1 MNEAVINNPPN
12 IPKNAQA
19 DRLDRVPESPKS
31 IMTSQAIATH
41 SINDTENVNQAP
53 LMDVEKQT
61 KTIRTTCPYC
71 GVGCGVLVSID
82 MIDNI
87 SVKGDPEH
95 PANFGKLCS
104 KGSALAQTLGTE
116 RRLTQPYYQN
126 KLASMQQQQA
136 MLSNMALD
144 TTSSNSAMTV
154 STSQLLIEKT
164 DWDTVLEDIAGR
176 LNDTIE
182 KHGRDS
188 IMFYVSGQLLTEDYY
203 VANKFIK
210 GFIGSNN
217 IDSNSRLCMSSAVAG
232 HKRAFG
238 ADLVPGNYEDLEACD
253 LLVLVGSNMAW
264 CHPILFGRFL
274 AAKKADPSKKLI
286 VIDPRRTDSCE
297 FADLH
302 LPIAAGTDTHLYN
315 GLLHYLEKQGCQ
327 DDEYVK
333 QRLGVTNA
341 LDAAK
346 TWTIGKVASACQVP
360 ADSIRQFYDWVAA
373 NDKTVTAFSMGVNQ
387 SKSGTDKV
395 NAIINTHLFTGRV
408 GKVGA
413 SPFSLTG
420 QPNAMGGREVGALA
434 NLLAAHLDLG
444 NAEHRQ
450 LVADFWE
457 SPQAIAPKVGIK
469 ACDAADAILDGRIKA
484 IWIMAT
490 NPVVSLPEADRFR
503 LALAQCDL
511 VIVSDCSVDSD
522 TVQCADI
529 VLPAQ
534 GWGEKSGTV
543 TNSERRISRQRT
555 LMPAVGVAKPDWWML
570 SQVATRMGLT
580 GFDYQYP
587 SEIFNEH
594 VALTAYRNDGYKNNP
609 RVSNQN
615 HPRFLNLTN
624 DLPDFA
630 TDINAI
636 KEVAHNGQPIHKTTQ
651 LSALSVEEYDA
662 MLPFQWGGKRISMIN
677 TADDLAGHLPNKSLD
692 NSLGKSIEHL
702 SKQTDSGTK
711 AQLIAIKPSDDAS
724 LPNLHRHK
732 RKYSGQYNSNNQQP
746 SNQHAQPT
754 SQADNDE
761 LSALNQPTI
770 DLRLITGRL
779 RDQWHTMTR
788 TGLAPQLNQHQSVPT
803 LTVHPDDAQQLGLAT
818 NDFVQLHR
826 RYDDGVIA
834 NSDPSHSTANTALAK
849 GVPVNQVLAQVTIS
863 DTMRVGDA
871 FMPMHWSNAFASFSR
886 IGTLIPTVVDPHS
899 DQPELKNSAISITTV
914 PMQAFGKIL
923 VHPDWQDA
931 VIGQLRAILVDF
943 DAERLESVLF
953 ERETDANLNQPA
965 LSQLPA
971 LTWSLSHQT
980 NSVLIN
986 LASPIVPISD
996 TLSTPEFWQQFAAS
1010 MQTSFHVLSL
1020 PSSTLSS
1027 RSPSKSPSLTGDTN
1041 TAFTINKQQD
1051 QLRLIVTQSGYDTPT
1066 DNSAI
1071 DDITS
1076 DIQVPS
1082 EQLMMAVYIAPT
1094 LSQLPS
1100 VHWLDSCF
1108 ADTSQIPS
1116 NQRYKW
1122 LLAGRPASGYIDPGT
1137 LICSCM
1143 AVGKNIIINAITKH
1157 DCTTATAVGKQC
1169 RAGTNCGSCVGQIN
1183 ELIAEY
1189 APLAQA

>member
-1 MNEAVINNPPN
+1 MNEDFIDKTPN
-12 IPKNAQA
+12 ISKNAQA
-19 DRLDRVPESPKS
+19 DMLDRVPER
-31 IMTSQAIATH
+31 SQSTTGRIIATH
-41 SINDTENVNQAP
+41 SINDTENVTQAP
-53 LMDVEKQT
+53 PIDSENQT
-61 KTIRTTCPYC
+61 KSIRTTCPYC
-71 GVGCGVLVSID
+71 GVGCGVLASVD
-82 MIDNI
+82 TGGKV

-116 RRLTQPYYQN
+116 RRLTQPYYQK

-136 MLSNMALD
+136 MPSNMQLD
-144 TTSSNSAMTV
+144 TASSNSAMTI
-154 STSQLLIEKT
+154 STIKPLIENT
-164 DWDTVLEDIAGR
+164 DWDTVLGDIAGR

-210 GFIGSNN
+210 GFIGNNN

-315 GLLHYLEKQGCQ
+315 GLLHYLEQQGCQ
-327 DDEYVK
+327 DDDYIN
-333 QRLGVTNA
+333 QSLGVA
-341 LDAAK
+341 DAVDAAK
-346 TWTIGKVASACQVP
+346 TWTIDKVASACQVP
-360 ADSIRQFYDWVAA
+360 IDSIRQFYELIAA
-373 NDKTVTAFSMGVNQ
+373 TDKTVTAFSMGVNQ
-387 SKSGTDKV
+387 SKTGTDKV

-434 NLLAAHLDLG
+434 NLLAAHLDLD
-444 NAEHRQ
+444 NADHRQ
-450 LVADFWE
+450 LVADFWK
-457 SPQAIAPKVGIK
+457 SPQAIASEVGVK
-469 ACDAADAILDGRIKA
+469 ACDAADAILEGRIKA

-503 LALAQCDL
+503 QALAECDL

-555 LMPAVGVAKPDWWML
+555 LMPAVGVAKPDWWIL

-580 GFDYQYP
+580 GFNYQDP

-594 VALTAYRNDGYKNNP
+594 VALTAYRNDGHENNP
-609 RVSNQN
+609 LVSNKNQ
-615 HPRFLNLTN
+615 PRFLNLSN

-630 TDINAI
+630 ADIKAI
-636 KEVAHNGQPIHKTTQ
+636 TEVAHNSQPIHKTTQ

-677 TADDLAGHLPNKSLD
+677 TSDNSLD
-692 NSLGKSIEHL
+692 NL
-702 SKQTDSGTK
+702 SKQTDSCTK
-711 AQLIAIKPSDDAS
+711 AQLIAITPSDDAS
-724 LPNLHRHK
+724 LPNLHQHK
-732 RKYSGQYNSNNQQP
+732 RKYSGQYHRDNQQP
-746 SNQHAQPT
+746 SNQYAQPIDQT
-754 SQADNDE
+754 DNDE
-761 LSALNQPTI
+761 LLVLNQPTI

-803 LTVHPDDAQQLGLAT
+803 LTVHPEDAQQLGLAT

-826 RYDDGVIA
+826 RYNDGAIA
-834 NSDPSHSTANTALAK
+834 DSALNHSTVSTALASD
-849 GVPVNQVLAQVTIS
+849 VPVSQVLAQVTIS
-863 DTMRVGDA
+863 DAMRVGDA

-886 IGTLIPTVVDPHS
+886 MGTLIPTVVDPHS
-899 DQPELKNSAISITTV
+899 GQPELKNSAIRIMAV

-931 VIGQLRAILVDF
+931 VIVQLRAILADF
-943 DAERLESVLF
+943 DAKRVKEILF
-953 ERETDANLNQPA
+953 ERETDAHLNQPA
-965 LSQLPA
+965 SSQLPA
-971 LTWSLSHQT
+971 LTWNLSHQT
-980 NSVLIN
+980 NSVLFN
-986 LASPIVPISD
+986 LASPIASVID

-1010 MQTSFHVLSL
+1010 IQTSLHASST
-1020 PSSTLSS
+1020 PSSKP
-1027 RSPSKSPSLTGDTN
+1027 PSQTGDIN

-1051 QLRLIVTQSGYDTPT
+1051 QLRLIVTQSGYDTA
-1066 DNSAI
+1066 DNSAT
-1071 DDITS
+1071 DGITPDAKGS
-1076 DIQVPS
+1076 KVPS
-1082 EQLMMAVYIAPT
+1082 ERLIMAVYIAPT
-1094 LSQLPS
+1094 LPQLPS

-1108 ADTSQIPS
+1108 SDTSQIPD

>member
-1 MNEAVINNPPN
+1 MNDNLIEKPLEVS
-12 IPKNAQA
+12 KNTQ
-19 DRLDRVPESPKS
+19 S
-31 IMTSQAIATH
+31 MTSQAIATL
-41 SINDTENVNQAP
+41 SINNTQNTNQTMP
-53 LMDVEKQT
+53 LNDADSVT
-61 KTIRTTCPYC
+61 TIRTTCPYC
-71 GVGCGVLVSID
+71 GVGCGVLARVD
-82 MIDNI
+82 TGGNI
-87 SVKGDPEH
+87 SVEGDPEH

-104 KGSALAQTLGTE
+104 KGSALAQTLGVE

-136 MLSNMALD
+136 ILLTRPLETA
-144 TTSSNSAMTV
+144 SSS
-154 STSQLLIEKT
+154 STINTPPTKALIENT
-164 DWDTVLEDIAGR
+164 DWDTVLEDIAHR
-176 LNDTIE
+176 LNDTID

-238 ADLVPGNYEDLEACD
+238 ADLVPGNYEDMEACD

-315 GLLHYLEKQGCQ
+315 GLLHYLEQQGCQ
-327 DDEYVK
+327 DEDYIK
-333 QRLGVTNA
+333 QSLGITEA

-346 TWTIGKVASACQVP
+346 TWTIDKVASACQVP
-360 ADSIRQFYDWVAA
+360 AESIRQFYDSVATH
-373 NDKTVTAFSMGVNQ
+373 DKTVTAFSMGVNQ
-387 SKSGTDKV
+387 SKTGTDKV

-434 NLLAAHLDLG
+434 NLLAAHLDLED
-444 NAEHRQ
+444 ADHRQ
-450 LVADFWE
+450 LVADFWA
-457 SPQAIAPKVGIK
+457 SPQPIASEVGVK

-490 NPVVSLPEADRFR
+490 NPVVSLPEADKFR
-503 LALAQCDL
+503 QALAHCDL

-543 TNSERRISRQRT
+543 TNSERRISRQRA
-555 LMPAVGVAKPDWWML
+555 LMPAVGVAKPDWWIL
-570 SQVATRMGLT
+570 SQVATRMGLI
-580 GFDYQYP
+580 GFDYQDP

-594 VALTAYRNDGYKNNP
+594 VALTAYRNEGQEKNTTLSLKNQP
-609 RVSNQN
+609 RY
-615 HPRFLNLTN
+615 LNLTN
-624 DLPDFA
+624 DLPTFISDIPSITGIHA
-630 TDINAI
+630 ITDIEATRQSVSQTPNQMS
-636 KEVAHNGQPIHKTTQ
+636 QP
-651 LSALSVEEYDA
+651 SALSIEEYDA
-662 MLPFQWGGKRISMIN
+662 MPPFQWGGTRISMRD
-677 TADDLAGHLPNKSLD
+677 TAGNSVSHLLEKISNNAVD
-692 NSLGKSIEHL
+692 NATKYN
-702 SKQTDSGTK
+702 DACTK
-711 AQLIAIKPSDDAS
+711 AQLIAITPSNDAS
-724 LPNLHRHK
+724 MPNLHRYKRTHK
-732 RKYSGQYNSNNQQP
+732 GHYNSDNQQP
-746 SNQHAQPT
+746 YNQHAHAIE
-754 SQADNDE
+754 QADNDE
-761 LSALNQPTI
+761 LSAPNQPAI

-803 LTVHPDDAQQLGLAT
+803 VTIHPNDAQQLDLSVD
-818 NDFVQLHR
+818 DFVQLYR
-826 RYDDGVIA
+826 RYDEVLTEHDT
-834 NSDPSHSTANTALAK
+834 NDSTDSVVNTVVATEIT
-849 GVPVNQVLAQVTIS
+849 VSQVLAQVAIS
-863 DTMRVGDA
+863 DAMRVGDA
-871 FMPMHWSNAFASFSR
+871 FMPMHWSNAFASFAR
-886 IGTLIPTVVDPHS
+886 MGTLVPTIVDPHS
-899 DQPELKNSAISITTV
+899 GQPELKNSAISITPV

-931 VIGQLRAILVDF
+931 VIVQLRTILANF
-943 DAERLESVLF
+943 AMPSVKNDVVK
-953 ERETDANLNQPA
+953 TTHSASLNQSSS
-965 LSQLPA
+965 SQLPA

-980 NSVLIN
+980 NSVLFH
-986 LASPIVPISD
+986 LASPSAEVSD
-996 TLSTPEFWQQFAAS
+996 TLSTPEFWEQFAAS
-1010 MQTSFHVLSL
+1010 MQAPLDALSQASSGSLSMPSL
-1020 PSSTLSS
+1020 PSL
-1027 RSPSKSPSLTGDTN
+1027 PQAAATN
-1041 TAFTINKQQD
+1041 MAFTINKQQD
-1051 QLRLIVTQSGYDTPT
+1051 QLRLIVTQSACDTAT
-1066 DNSAI
+1066 DNRATDS
-1071 DDITS
+1071 TTTETKETC
-1076 DIQVPS
+1076 
-1082 EQLMMAVYIAPT
+1082 EQLVMAVYLAPT
-1094 LSQLPS
+1094 RQQLPS

-1108 ADTSQIPS
+1108 ADTTQIPN

-1122 LLAGRPASGYIDPGT
+1122 LLAGRPASGYIDPGSQV
-1137 LICSCM
+1137 CSCM
-1143 AVGKNIIINAITKH
+1143 AVGENIIINAITKH
-1157 DCTTATAVGKQC
+1157 DCTSAMAVGKQC

-1183 ELIAEY
+1183 ALIAQY
-1189 APLAQA
+1189 VPLAQA

>member
-1 MNEAVINNPPN
+1 MNKYIIDKTSN
-12 IPKNAQA
+12 IPKNGQA
-19 DRLDRVPESPKS
+19 NVLDRVPEDSQS
-31 IMTSQAIATH
+31 MTSQAIATLSISDTPNTNQMM
-41 SINDTENVNQAP
+41 SINAADLT
-53 LMDVEKQT
+53 T
-61 KTIRTTCPYC
+61 TIRTTCPYC
-71 GVGCGVLVSID
+71 GVGCGVLASVD
-82 MIDNI
+82 TVGNI
-87 SVKGDPEH
+87 SVKGDSGH

-116 RRLTQPYYQN
+116 RRLTQPYYQS
-126 KLASMQQQQA
+126 KLTSLQQQQA
-136 MLSNMALD
+136 MPLDYAMPLD
-144 TTSSNSAMTV
+144 TASSSSAMTV
-154 STSQLLIEKT
+154 STIKPLIENT

-210 GFIGSNN
+210 GFIGNNN

-302 LPIAAGTDTHLYN
+302 LPIAAGTDSHLYN
-315 GLLHYLEKQGCQ
+315 GLLHYLEQQGCQ
-327 DDEYVK
+327 DDHYVK
-333 QRLGVTNA
+333 QSLGVADA

-346 TWTIGKVASACQVP
+346 TWTINKVASACQVP

-444 NAEHRQ
+444 NADHRQ

-457 SPQAIAPKVGIK
+457 SPQAIASEVGVK
-469 ACDAADAILDGRIKA
+469 ACDVADAILEGRIKA

-490 NPVVSLPEADRFR
+490 NPVVSLPEADKFR
-503 LALAQCDL
+503 QALAECDL

-543 TNSERRISRQRT
+543 TNSERRISRQRP
-555 LMPAVGVAKPDWWML
+555 LMPAAGVAKPDWWIL

-580 GFDYQYP
+580 GFDYQDP

-594 VALTAYRNDGYKNNP
+594 VALTAYRNDGHENNP
-609 RVSNQN
+609 IVSNKNQ
-615 HPRFLNLTN
+615 PRYLNLSN
-624 DLPDFA
+624 DLPNFA
-630 TDINAI
+630 TDIKAI
-636 KEVAHNGQPIHKTTQ
+636 TEVAHNSQPINRMSQ
-651 LSALSVEEYDA
+651 PNALSVEEYDA
-662 MLPFQWGGKRISMIN
+662 MLPFQWGGQRISMIN
-677 TADDLAGHLPNKSLD
+677 TADDLASRLLD
-692 NSLGKSIEHL
+692 NSLGKSAEHL
-702 SKQTDSGTK
+702 SKQAVSCTK
-711 AQLIAIKPSDDAS
+711 SQLIAITPSDDAS

-732 RKYSGQYNSNNQQP
+732 RKYKRQYDSDNQQP
-746 SNQHAQPT
+746 S
-754 SQADNDE
+754 
-761 LSALNQPTI
+761 NQPTI

-826 RYDDGVIA
+826 RYNDGVIA
-834 NSDPSHSTANTALAK
+834 DSDPSHSTVSTALASEI
-849 GVPVNQVLAQVTIS
+849 PVSQVLAQVTIS
-863 DTMRVGDA
+863 DAMRVGDA
-871 FMPMHWSNAFASFSR
+871 FMPMHWSNAFASFAR
-886 IGTLIPTVVDPHS
+886 MGTLIPTVVDPHS
-899 DQPELKNSAISITTV
+899 GQPELKNSAISITAV

-931 VIGQLRAILVDF
+931 VIVQLRAILADF
-943 DAERLESVLF
+943 DAQRVKDALF
-953 ERETDANLNQPA
+953 ERETDTNLNQLA
-965 LSQLPA
+965 SSQLPA
-971 LTWSLSHQT
+971 LTWNLSHQT

-986 LASPIVPISD
+986 LASPIAHVSD
-996 TLSTPEFWQQFAAS
+996 TLSAAEFWQQFAES
-1010 MQTSFHVLSL
+1010 MQTSLHSLSQPSSGSSSTPSSKPPLKSL
-1020 PSSTLSS
+1020 PQI
-1027 RSPSKSPSLTGDTN
+1027 GDTN
-1041 TAFTINKQQD
+1041 TAFTINKQLD
-1051 QLRLIVTQSGYDTPT
+1051 QLRLIVTQSGYDTAV

-1071 DDITS
+1071 DSITP
-1076 DIQVPS
+1076 DTKVPS
-1082 EQLMMAVYIAPT
+1082 EQLIMAVYIAPT
-1094 LSQLPS
+1094 LPQLPS

-1108 ADTSQIPS
+1108 ADTSQIPN

-1122 LLAGRPASGYIDPGT
+1122 LLAGRPASSYINPGT
-1137 LICSCM
+1137 LVCSCM

-1157 DCTTATAVGKQC
+1157 DCISATAVGKQC
-1169 RAGTNCGSCVGQIN
+1169 RAGTNCGSCVAQIN

>member
-1 MNEAVINNPPN
+1 MNEDIIDKTPN
-12 IPKNAQA
+12 ISKNAQA
-19 DRLDRVPESPKS
+19 DRLDRVPER
-31 IMTSQAIATH
+31 SQSTTGQLIATH
-41 SINDTENVNQAP
+41 SINDTENVTQAP
-53 LMDVEKQT
+53 PIDSADLT
-61 KTIRTTCPYC
+61 TTIRTTCPYC
-71 GVGCGVLVSID
+71 GVGCGVLASVD
-82 MIDNI
+82 TGGKV

-136 MLSNMALD
+136 MPLDHATPLD
-144 TTSSNSAMTV
+144 TTSSSSAMTI
-154 STSQLLIEKT
+154 STIKPLIENT
-164 DWDTVLEDIAGR
+164 DWDTVLGDIAGR

-210 GFIGSNN
+210 GFIGNNN

-302 LPIAAGTDTHLYN
+302 LPITAGTDTHLYN
-315 GLLHYLEKQGCQ
+315 GLLHYLEQQGCQ
-327 DDEYVK
+327 DDDYVK
-333 QRLGVTNA
+333 QSLGVADT

-346 TWTIGKVASACQVP
+346 TWTIDKVASACQVP
-360 ADSIRQFYDWVAA
+360 IDSIRQFYELIAA
-373 NDKTVTAFSMGVNQ
+373 TDKTVTAFSMGVNQ

-444 NAEHRQ
+444 NADHRQ

-457 SPQAIAPKVGIK
+457 SPQAIASEVGVK

-503 LALAQCDL
+503 QALAQCDL

-534 GWGEKSGTV
+534 GWGEKSGTF

-555 LMPAVGVAKPDWWML
+555 LMPAVGVAKPDWWIL

-580 GFDYQYP
+580 GFDYQDP

-594 VALTAYRNDGYKNNP
+594 VALTAYRNDGHENNP
-609 RVSNQN
+609 LVSNTNQ
-615 HPRFLNLTN
+615 PRYLNLSN
-624 DLPDFA
+624 DLPTFA
-630 TDINAI
+630 TDIKAI
-636 KEVAHNGQPIHKTTQ
+636 TEVANNSQPISQINQTTQ
-651 LSALSVEEYDA
+651 LSALSVEEYNA

-677 TADDLAGHLPNKSLD
+677 TADDSAGRLLGKSLD
-692 NSLGKSIEHL
+692 NL
-702 SKQTDSGTK
+702 SKQTVSCTK
-711 AQLIAIKPSDDAS
+711 AQLIAITPSDDAS
-724 LPNLHRHK
+724 LPNLHWHK
-732 RKYSGQYNSNNQQP
+732 RKYKTHYKSDNRPP
-746 SNQHAQPT
+746 SNQPA
-754 SQADNDE
+754 
-761 LSALNQPTI
+761 I

-788 TGLAPQLNQHQSVPT
+788 TGLAAQLNQHQSVPT

-826 RYDDGVIA
+826 RYSDGAIA
-834 NSDPSHSTANTALAK
+834 DSALNHSTVSTALASN
-849 GVPVNQVLAQVTIS
+849 VSVSQVLAQVTIS
-863 DTMRVGDA
+863 DAMRVGDA

-886 IGTLIPTVVDPHS
+886 MGTLIPTVVDPHS
-899 DQPELKNSAISITTV
+899 GQPELKNSAIRITTV

-931 VIGQLRAILVDF
+931 VIVQLRAILADF
-943 DAERLESVLF
+943 DAQRVKEILF
-953 ERETDANLNQPA
+953 ERETDAHLNQPA
-965 LSQLPA
+965 SSQLPA
-971 LTWSLSHQT
+971 LTWNLSHQT
-980 NSVLIN
+980 NSVLFN
-986 LASPIVPISD
+986 LASPIASVID
-996 TLSTPEFWQQFAAS
+996 TLSAPEFWQQFAAS
-1010 MQTSFHVLSL
+1010 MQTSLHALST
-1020 PSSTLSS
+1020 PSSKPLSQ
-1027 RSPSKSPSLTGDTN
+1027 TGDIN

-1051 QLRLIVTQSGYDTPT
+1051 QLRLIVTQSGYDTPADNNAT
-1066 DNSAI
+1066 DVTTPDAKGS
-1071 DDITS
+1071 
-1076 DIQVPS
+1076 S
-1082 EQLMMAVYIAPT
+1082 ERLIMAVYVAPT
-1094 LSQLPS
+1094 LPQLPS

-1108 ADTSQIPS
+1108 TDTSQIPS

-1157 DCTTATAVGKQC
+1157 DCTSATAVGKQC

>member
-1 MNEAVINNPPN
+1 MNEDIIDKTQN
-12 IPKNAQA
+12 ISKNAQA
-19 DRLDRVPESPKS
+19 DRLDRVPEN
-31 IMTSQAIATH
+31 SQTATGQIIATH
-41 SINDTENVNQAP
+41 SINDTKNVTQAP
-53 LMDVEKQT
+53 PIDAKNQT

-71 GVGCGVLVSID
+71 GVGCGVLASVD
-82 MIDNI
+82 TGGTI
-87 SVKGDPEH
+87 SVTGDPEH

-136 MLSNMALD
+136 MPLD
-144 TTSSNSAMTV
+144 HAMPVDTASSSSAMTV
-154 STSQLLIEKT
+154 STIKPLIENT

-210 GFIGSNN
+210 GFIGNNN

-315 GLLHYLEKQGCQ
+315 GLLHYLEQQGCQ
-327 DDEYVK
+327 DDDYVN
-333 QRLGVTNA
+333 QSLGVA
-341 LDAAK
+341 DAVEAAK
-346 TWTIGKVASACQVP
+346 TWTIDKVASACQVP
-360 ADSIRQFYDWVAA
+360 IDSIRQFYELIAA
-373 NDKTVTAFSMGVNQ
+373 TDKTVTAFSMGVNQ

-444 NAEHRQ
+444 NADHRQ

-457 SPQAIAPKVGIK
+457 SPQAIAPEVGVK

-503 LALAQCDL
+503 QALAECDL

-555 LMPAVGVAKPDWWML
+555 LMPAVGVAKPDWWIL
-570 SQVATRMGLT
+570 SRVATRMGLT
-580 GFDYQYP
+580 GFDYQDP

-594 VALTAYRNDGYKNNP
+594 VALTAYRNDEHENNP
-609 RVSNQN
+609 LVPNKNQ
-615 HPRFLNLTN
+615 PRFLNLTN

-630 TDINAI
+630 TDIKAI
-636 KEVAHNGQPIHKTTQ
+636 TEVAHNGQPISQINQTTQ
-651 LSALSVEEYDA
+651 PSALSVEEYDA

-677 TADDLAGHLPNKSLD
+677 TADKSLD
-692 NSLGKSIEHL
+692 NL
-702 SKQTDSGTK
+702 SKQTVSCTK
-711 AQLIAIKPSDDAS
+711 AQLIAITPSDGAS

-732 RKYSGQYNSNNQQP
+732 RKYSGHYHSDNQQP
-746 SNQHAQPT
+746 SNQYAQPI
-754 SQADNDE
+754 SQADSDE
-761 LSALNQPTI
+761 LLALNQPTI

-803 LTVHPDDAQQLGLAT
+803 LTVHPDDAQQLGLKT

-826 RYDDGVIA
+826 RYSNGVNA
-834 NSDPSHSTANTALAK
+834 DSDPNHSTVSIAVASD
-849 GVPVNQVLAQVTIS
+849 VPVSQVLAQVTIS

-886 IGTLIPTVVDPHS
+886 MGTLIPMVVDPHS
-899 DQPELKNSAISITTV
+899 GQPELKNSAIRITTV

-931 VIGQLRAILVDF
+931 VIVQLRAILADF
-943 DAERLESVLF
+943 DAQRVKEVLF
-953 ERETDANLNQPA
+953 EIETDAHLNQPA
-965 LSQLPA
+965 SSQLPA
-971 LTWSLSHQT
+971 LTWNLSHQT
-980 NSVLIN
+980 NSVLFN
-986 LASPIVPISD
+986 LASPIASVID
-996 TLSTPEFWQQFAAS
+996 TLSAPEFWQQFAAS
-1010 MQTSFHVLSL
+1010 MQTSLRASSKPSSGLLSK
-1020 PSSTLSS
+1020 PSSTPSSKPLSQ
-1027 RSPSKSPSLTGDTN
+1027 TGDIN

-1051 QLRLIVTQSGYDTPT
+1051 QLRLIVTQSGYDTVA
-1066 DNSAI
+1066 DNSAT
-1071 DDITS
+1071 DGITPDTKGS
-1076 DIQVPS
+1076 KVPS
-1082 EQLMMAVYIAPT
+1082 ERLIMAVYVAPT
-1094 LSQLPS
+1094 LPQLPS

-1108 ADTSQIPS
+1108 ADASQIPD